1 MTDSRST
8 TRELSCYGNRIISTP
23 NMDRLSEDGTR
34 FNNAFCTNAL
44 SLPRKPRCS
53 RVPSPTSNRRRPTW
67 TAGSAMVRMCHLYAA
82 HRPRTRLSR
91 RPSWTA
97 DPSRASSSGRRRV
110 RRRRVDRDTHLRQS
124 RTPVEIAHL
133 VSLRGVFPVRI
144 HPLRSRSDTNSHH
157 SRPSRCWFPG
167 DPRTDRNRASA
178 W

>member
-1 MTDSRST
+1 MTNVIFIMTDSRST

-44 SLPRKPRCS
+44 SLPRKPWCS

-67 TAGSAMVRMCHLYAA
+67 TPGSAMVRMCHLHAA

-110 RRRRVDRDTHLRQS
+110 RRRRVYRDTHLRQS
-124 RTPVEIAHL
+124 P
-133 VSLRGVFPVRI
+133 
-144 HPLRSRSDTNSHH
+144 
-157 SRPSRCWFPG
+157 PSRNSSSCIASRRLPRPDPPTAFP
-167 DPRTDRNRASA
+167 
-178 W
+178 